1 MNLSNL
7 LIKSLKITL
16 NAVSAFFHEESKK
29 KENKEKEL
37 GNIFRDVFV
46 KWAAWLLMQFW
57 AERAMKCG
65 FSV

>member
-1 MNLSNL
+1 MNLSDL

-16 NAVSAFFHEESKK
+16 NAVNALFHEESKK

-37 GNIFRDVFV
+37 GSIFRDVFV
-46 KWAAWLLMQFW
+46 KGAALLFMQFW
-57 AERAMKCG
+57 AEIVMKCG